1 MNPHTKS
8 QLLKRKFQSLEYIEQ
23 FIDHYQQFIDTGLDA
38 LASYKEYKKKNPSF
52 IPTKRMETDEWLWD
66 KKVRPNFLGMRSSSV
81 EALQNAKQGKKT
93 TVRSLAGDF
102 RGLSR
107 SMDGI
112 REAFMDI
119 PDPSVK
125 EEYLSLWKITS
136 REARNIEKT
145 INQWWKEDSI
155 LKESITGPIDEQ
167 ELKNYLQPGES
178 F

>member
-1 MNPHTKS
+1 MKS
-8 QLLKRKFQSLEYIEQ
+8 RLLKRKFQSLEYIEQ
-23 FIDHYQQFIDTGLDA
+23 FIGHYQQFLDTGLSA
-38 LASYKEYKKKNPSF
+38 LTSYKDYKKQNPTF
-52 IPTKRMETDEWLWD
+52 VPTKLMDTDEWLWD
-66 KKVRPNFLGMRSSSV
+66 IKVRPNFLRMHSSSV
-81 EALQNAKQGKKT
+81 KAMNFAKKNNMDYVDG
-93 TVRSLAGDF
+93 LAGDM

-119 PDPSVK
+119 LDPSVK

-178 F
+178 L